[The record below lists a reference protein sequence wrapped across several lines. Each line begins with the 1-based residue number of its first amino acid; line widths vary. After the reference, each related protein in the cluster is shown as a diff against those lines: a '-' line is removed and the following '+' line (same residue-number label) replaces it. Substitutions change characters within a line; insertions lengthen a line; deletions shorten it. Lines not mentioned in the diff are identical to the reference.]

1 MATHLSMT
9 VIGRLGNDLK
19 NGNSNGVD
27 FVNMSIAH
35 SIPIFNKEQ
44 NEWTERTVWVRAT
57 YWGKLEKPENFK
69 KGSLV
74 LVEGTPSADMVHPK
88 DGSSPY
94 ASLTMTTFR
103 VPKVLIHVK
112 ETQPYATPANQPAP
126 RQEAAVPSGAQPVS
140 APTSQP
146 TFNGDLPF

>member
-112 ETQPYATPANQPAP
+112 ETQPYATPANQPTP

-146 TFNGDLPF
+146 IFNGDLPF